1 MVGVYQQKSREQQL
15 QLVHLVVL
23 TKTKSG
29 PFLKEIKIDLNFR
42 KIRAQI
48 FGNFEHIFCIFLNKV
63 SHA

>member
-15 QLVHLVVL
+15 QLVHYVL
-23 TKTKSG
+23 TKNKSG

-42 KIRAQI
+42 KIRGQI
-48 FGNFEHIFCIFLNKV
+48 LGKFEHIFCIFLNKV